1 MSELSLN
8 HRSKKL
14 GGVKSG
20 GDVTV
25 MSEAILST
33 PMSHAS
39 KSNMQ
44 ERLETLARYTKLFME
59 ATSIK
64 NLISHVR
71 LGFKQL
77 FNYSNIYF
85 MLKGEDII
93 TIYRKKEFGQTH
105 TLTIDTE
112 KFEGILIDLK
122 REAAHQTFA
131 GF

>member
-1 MSELSLN
+1 VALSEHSVN
-8 HRSKKL
+8 QRSKKL
-14 GGVKSG
+14 GGVRSG

-25 MSEAILST
+25 MSEGILST

-39 KSNMQ
+39 KTNMQ
-44 ERLETLARYTKLFME
+44 ERLETLSRFTKLFME

-64 NLISHVR
+64 HLIAQAR

-93 TIYRKKEFGQTH
+93 SIYRKKESG
-105 TLTIDTE
+105 
-112 KFEGILIDLK
+112 
-122 REAAHQTFA
+122 
-131 GF
+131 

>member
-1 MSELSLN
+1 M
-8 HRSKKL
+8 
-14 GGVKSG
+14 
-20 GDVTV
+20 TV
-25 MSEAILST
+25 MSDAILST

-44 ERLETLARYTKLFME
+44 ERLETLARFTKLFME

-64 NLISHVR
+64 QLIAHAR

-93 TIYRKKEFGQTH
+93 SIYRKKEFG
-105 TLTIDTE
+105 
-112 KFEGILIDLK
+112 
-122 REAAHQTFA
+122 
-131 GF
+131 